1 MKTRP
6 LRSEDIPTL
15 REFYTASGFAYD
27 FPDLSRMEAV
37 VVVAD
42 EDDRP
47 IMAVAAEK
55 LVQLY
60 LLASKDG
67 HPATKLHAIR
77 LLHSAMSAE
86 LIRLGY
92 NGAEAFIP
100 PSIASVFGRRL
111 ERTFGWVKNW
121 RSWTIKLN
129 G

>member
-1 MKTRP
+1 MTTRP
-6 LRSEDIPTL
+6 LRADDIPIL
-15 REFYTASGFAYD
+15 RQFYSASGFAYD

-37 VVVAD
+37 LVVAD
-42 EDDRP
+42 ENDRP

-60 LLASKDG
+60 LFIGQEG
-67 HPATKLHAIR
+67 HPAAKLHGIR
-77 LLHSAMSAE
+77 LLHSAMSQE